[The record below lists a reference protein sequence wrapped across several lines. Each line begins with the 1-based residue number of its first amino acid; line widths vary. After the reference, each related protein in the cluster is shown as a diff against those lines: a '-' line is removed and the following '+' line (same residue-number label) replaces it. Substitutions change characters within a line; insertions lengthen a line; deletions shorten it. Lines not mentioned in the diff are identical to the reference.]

1 MRSPRAW
8 RAANGRVSMSATETG
23 RGSQPASVRARL
35 TRYLEASSPTVFCA
49 FAGLAAFSTY
59 FAMYAYRKAF
69 AAASFEHIPG
79 WDFTLDYKSALVIAQ
94 TLGYA
99 ISKLI
104 GVRLIA
110 EFGARR
116 RATAIVGLIAVSW
129 LALVVFALVPRP
141 WGVAAMF
148 VNGLPLGL
156 IWGLVFSYLEGR
168 RTAEVVGAI
177 LCASF
182 ILSSGVVKSV
192 AGLLLANFHVDP
204 FWAPAATGALFF
216 PVLLISVMGLTV
228 LPPPNAADI
237 AERSPRS
244 PMGRA
249 ERADF
254 VGRHWFALV
263 PLVIGYILLTA
274 LRDFRDNFAAEIW
287 HAFGYRDIAALFTAS
302 ELPVAVFTLAVIG
315 ALVPIRNNRLALGM
329 IHGIIVLGA
338 GLLGAATLAQAFGL
352 INPLAWMILSGAGL
366 YMAYVPYSAVLFDRM
381 IAFTR
386 APGNVGFLIYLADAS
401 GYVGSVGLLLV
412 RDFSTIHLDWLTFVR
427 QTAYLTAVVCAVC
440 AAISVSHFLRFGVG
454 RDRRGPVRAPASA

>member
-1 MRSPRAW
+1 MRRPDRLRS
-8 RAANGRVSMSATETG
+8 
-23 RGSQPASVRARL
+23 RL
-35 TRYLEASSPTVFCA
+35 TAWLEAAPAPVFCA
-49 FAGLAAFSTY
+49 FAGSTAFATY

-79 WDFTLDYKSALVIAQ
+79 WDFALDYKSALVIAQ
-94 TLGYA
+94 TVGYA
-99 ISKLI
+99 LSKLI

-116 RATAIVGLIAVSW
+116 RAVAILGLIGVSW
-129 LALVVFALVPRP
+129 LALVAFAILPRP

-168 RTAEVVGAI
+168 RTTEVLGAV

-192 AGLLLANFHVDP
+192 AGWLLAGVNMDP

-216 PVLLISVMGLTV
+216 PVLLVAVLGLS
-228 LPPPNAADI
+228 LIPPPSDADI

-244 PMGRA
+244 PMGRT
-249 ERADF
+249 ERAHF
-254 VGRHWFALV
+254 IGRHWPALV
-263 PLVIGYILLTA
+263 PLVIAYVLLTA

-287 HAFGYRDIAALFTAS
+287 RAFGYRDIAALFTAS
-302 ELPVAVFTLAVIG
+302 ELPVAVITLVAIG
-315 ALVPIRNNRLALGM
+315 ALVRVRNNRLALGM
-329 IHGIIVLGA
+329 MHGLIMLGA
-338 GLLGAATLAQAFGL
+338 VLLALSTLAQVLGW
-352 INPLAWMILSGAGL
+352 IDPLAWMILSGAGL
-366 YMAYVPYSAVLFDRM
+366 YMAYVPYNAVLFDRM

-386 APGNVGFLIYLADAS
+386 ASGNVGFLIYLADAS

-412 RDFSTIHLDWLTFVR
+412 RDFATIHPDWLSFVR
-427 QTAYLTAVVCAVC
+427 ATAWLTAGACAVC
-440 AAISVSHFLRFGVG
+440 ASVSAAHFLRFNVERTDGSLAVQYG
-454 RDRRGPVRAPASA
+454 A

>member
-1 MRSPRAW
+1 MTGAEQRPTGSPSI
-8 RAANGRVSMSATETG
+8 RV
-23 RGSQPASVRARL
+23 RL
-35 TRYLEASSPTVFCA
+35 TGWLEASPTPVFCA

-69 AAASFEHIPG
+69 AAATFDHIPG
-79 WDFTLDYKSALVIAQ
+79 WDFAVDYKSALVIAQ
-94 TLGYA
+94 TFGYA
-99 ISKLI
+99 LSKLI

-116 RATAIVGLIAVSW
+116 RAMAIVGLIAVSW
-129 LALVVFALVPRP
+129 AALVAFAVVPRP

-168 RTAEVVGAI
+168 RTTEVLGAI

-192 AGLLLANFHVDP
+192 AGWLLAGFSVDP

-216 PVLLISVMGLTV
+216 PVLLISVLGLTV
-228 LPPPNAADI
+228 IPPPSEADI

-244 PMGRA
+244 PMRRK
-249 ERADF
+249 ERAAF
-254 VGRHWFALV
+254 LGRHWPALI
-263 PLVIGYILLTA
+263 PLVIGYVLLTA

-287 HAFGYRDIAALFTAS
+287 HAFGFRDIAGLFTAS
-302 ELPVAVFTLAVIG
+302 ELPVAAITLVAIG
-315 ALVPIRNNRLALGM
+315 ALVRIRNNRLALGVL
-329 IHGIIVLGA
+329 HGLIILGA
-338 GLLGAATLAQAFGL
+338 ALLGVATLAQSLGW
-352 INPLAWMILSGAGL
+352 IDPLTWMILSGAGL
-366 YMAYVPYSAVLFDRM
+366 YMAYVPYNAVLFDRM

-401 GYVGSVGLLLV
+401 GYVGSVGLLLI
-412 RDFSTIHLDWLTFVR
+412 RDLSTIHPDWLSFVR
-427 QTAYLTAVVCAVC
+427 ETAYLTAGVCAVC
-440 AAISVSHFLRFGVG
+440 ALVSAIHFLRFEVG
-454 RDRRGPVRAPASA
+454 RAGRGLAFQFGA